1 MRLTLIL
8 TVLTVLTLAACGGAQ
23 TAAIPPRAEVAST
36 P

>member
-8 TVLTVLTLAACGGAQ
+8 TVLTVLTLAARGGAQ
-23 TAAIPPRAEVAST
+23 TAAISPP